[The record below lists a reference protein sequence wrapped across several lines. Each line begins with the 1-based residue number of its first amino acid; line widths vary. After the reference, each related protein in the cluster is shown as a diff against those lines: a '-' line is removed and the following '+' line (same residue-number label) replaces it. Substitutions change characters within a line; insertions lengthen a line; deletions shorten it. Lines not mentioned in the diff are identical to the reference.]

1 MYASTEGGELDLVNL
16 LYNYVK
22 TEREKHRRE
31 PGVLWVSDLV
41 RCSLKRVYE
50 ERFPEIALS
59 DMFRPSLVIGTLLHR
74 GLEELLRNILGEVT
88 VQAEVEGSKEVLL
101 ESGEVVVVRGRVD
114 LLLAR
119 GDWRVAVEIK
129 TSRSDRG
136 IPQEHHVDQVRAYN
150 WLLDLDRSILLYVT
164 PDRVTQFY
172 VDERMSDS
180 EVASVVTSKK
190 APRYSWECSYCPYSI
205 ICPNKVVMQRP

>member
-1 MYASTEGGELDLVNL
+1 MYVDVGGGELDLVNL

-22 TEREKHRRE
+22 AEREKHKRE

-41 RCSLKRVYE
+41 RCPLKRVYE

-59 DMFRPSLVIGTLLHR
+59 DMFKPSLVLGTLLHKGFE
-74 GLEELLRNILGEVT
+74 GLLKELLKEYT
-88 VQAEVEGSKEVLL
+88 VQLEVEGSKEVLL
-101 ESGEVVVVRGRVD
+101 ESGEILVIKGRVD
-114 LLLAR
+114 LLLTR
-119 GDWRVAVEIK
+119 GDERVAVEIK
-129 TSRSDRG
+129 SARSDRG

-150 WLLDLDRSILLYVT
+150 WLLNLERSILIYVT

-180 EVASVVTSKK
+180 EIASIAASRK
-190 APRYSWECSYCPYSI
+190 APRYSWECSYCSYSI
-205 ICPNKVVMQRP
+205 VCPNKIVAQRP